1 MILNQ
6 FAGGGPGNLDGVT
19 ARPDTVLQGFSFV
32 DRDGNL
38 RTGAIPEVKT
48 SVNYNPANGNV

>member
-48 SVNYNPANGNV
+48 SGN